1 METLIIQVICQ
12 LESKF
17 HFSYIWILHL
27 VFAASFLYCSDEE
40 RMIAISSEDYW
51 GIMIFAGV
59 IFLNTAQNMY
69 ILLCLWWYGMYITH
83 CLYTQFD
90 QRNSFSSF
98 GSVWYFWGSLFLIV
112 MFCCSYL
119 KMPNRKLLTARSM
132 WNCSEVVNTFI
143 TIHQI
148 KQLEID
154 LWEKRKTR

>member
-27 VFAASFLYCSDEE
+27 VFAASFLSCSDEE

-90 QRNSFSSF
+90 QRNSFKVLEYSCLIFLGFFISHC
-98 GSVWYFWGSLFLIV
+98 GVLLFI
-112 MFCCSYL
+112 SQNA
-119 KMPNRKLLTARSM
+119 KQK
-132 WNCSEVVNTFI
+132 TFNS
-143 TIHQI
+143 
-148 KQLEID
+148 
-154 LWEKRKTR
+154 